1 MKAQE
6 FISEAPLTDRA
17 MAALTQ
23 IKQAMNQPGE
33 QVAQISV
40 APVPAAPGK
49 DLATLQAEIRKL
61 EKILAIANM
70 IEQIAERIGR
80 TRLGMDPGIEADLD
94 VIRAWPVP
102 KTDSEM
108 AEMLAKYEDTLE
120 QFKQF
125 LAYKKKV
132 WKR

>member
-1 MKAQE
+1 MRARE
-6 FISEAPLTDRA
+6 IVTEAPLTDRA
-17 MAALTQ
+17 MTALAQ

-49 DLATLQAEIRKL
+49 DLATLQAEIQKL

-70 IEQIAERIGR
+70 IERIAERIGR

-94 VIRAWPVP
+94 IIRAWPVP
-102 KTDSEM
+102 KTDAEM
-108 AEMLAKYEDTLE
+108 ADMLSKYESTLE
-120 QFKQF
+120 QFKRF